1 MSITSYPSV
10 IVFGSKVPAS
20 IATPE
25 ALSAVPLVCSS
36 VVISAGRGRA
46 VNTGTVYLGSSDA
59 NDSQFFPLAP
69 GASVQ
74 LFAGDDEMLDLST
87 IFVDS
92 ATATDG
98 VQFIATT
105 PANQ

>member
-1 MSITSYPSV
+1 MSITSYPSS

-36 VVISAGRGRA
+36 VVITAGRGRA
-46 VNTGTVYLGSSDA
+46 VNTGAVYLGSSDA
-59 NDSQFFPLAP
+59 NDTQFFPLAV
-69 GASVQ
+69 GATIT
-74 LFAGDDEMLDLST
+74 LFAGADENLDLST
-87 IFVDS
+87 IFVDAVS
-92 ATATDG
+92 SGDG

-105 PANQ
+105 PPNQ